1 MQLAR
6 LTLELHRPV
15 PVAAVDVALSVLREG
30 RRLQLVDI
38 RLSAGGGEV
47 ARASVLRLRTEA
59 LAVPAGVPQPAF
71 DRPPPEAGEP
81 SAMPA
86 GAGFGSLFQLSSVG
100 GAFRVPG
107 LRPSGSDCRAR
118 SAEGRPPSGAALAAA
133 VSDFSN
139 GISSVLPFEQWS
151 FINPDLSVNLARAPV
166 GDWILSDAE
175 TILGPD
181 GRAVARTRLADRQGW
196 LGHATQSVLLDRR
209 APQAAT

>member
-1 MQLAR
+1 
-6 LTLELHRPV
+6 V
-15 PVAAVDVALSVLREG
+15 
-30 RRLQLVDI
+30 VDI

-107 LRPSGSDCRAR
+107 PRPSGSDLPGSLGRGPSAIGRRPGRSGQRLQQRHLQRPAFRAM
-118 SAEGRPPSGAALAAA
+118 ELHQSG
-133 VSDFSN
+133 
-139 GISSVLPFEQWS
+139 P
-151 FINPDLSVNLARAPV
+151 
-166 GDWILSDAE
+166 
-175 TILGPD
+175 
-181 GRAVARTRLADRQGW
+181 
-196 LGHATQSVLLDRR
+196 
-209 APQAAT
+209 